1 MLELQ
6 DAKTEYINDAQIK
19 IRNSLYEGEK
29 IAVSEKA
36 TEERKEKALHRSIL
50 LELGTQTSA
59 KKPELK
65 DSKH

>member
-6 DAKTEYINDAQIK
+6 NVKTEYMNNAQIK

-29 IAVSEKA
+29 IAGSKKA
-36 TEERKEKALHRSIL
+36 TKERKEKALHRGIL
-50 LELGTQTSA
+50 WEPDTQTST
-59 KKPELK
+59 KKSELK